1 MFPLG
6 RRVSREFSRP
16 RPTTPPRAP
25 SRQLAEL
32 PLGCQTPPSAA
43 GRQMYVVIVSFLWIT
58 LFTRS
63 VAAQTSSTPA
73 SSLSVSGPTFDEGS
87 VQRLKEALAT
97 YSEIESKGGWPA
109 LPQKATLKPGAKGA
123 MVSQLRH
130 RLVLSGDLAADNEK
144 GDLFD
149 ADVSD
154 AVRRFQ
160 RRHGLVVNGSVG
172 PQTLRALNVP
182 ASKRVL
188 QLRGSLHR
196 LSDTDFTFAR
206 RYVVVNLP
214 AASVEAV
221 ANGKVEG
228 RYVAVVGNTKHASPT
243 LTSGINQMILNP
255 TWTVPPLSIVKNEI
269 VPRMRRDPGY
279 LARMHMRVLAGR
291 NEVSPKSIA
300 WSSVRSPNFT
310 IRQDSGTWNALG
322 AVKIDMPNSQAV
334 YMHDT
339 NNKNAFDAQYRFLSH
354 GCTRVQNVRELAAW
368 LLADVPGWTGSELDA
383 AIAKE
388 DRLEIKLPRRVPV
401 AWIYLTAWKTNDGE
415 VQFRDDIYDL
425 DVSDVASVRGKLR
438 PATKPGSYLDAR

>member
-1 MFPLG
+1 
-6 RRVSREFSRP
+6 
-16 RPTTPPRAP
+16 
-25 SRQLAEL
+25 
-32 PLGCQTPPSAA
+32 
-43 GRQMYVVIVSFLWIT
+43 MYVVLVSFLWVAVIT
-58 LFTRS
+58 PS
-63 VAAQTSSTPA
+63 VAAQPSPA
-73 SSLSVSGPTFDEGS
+73 PPSSLSISGPTFDEGS
-87 VQRLKEALAT
+87 VQRMKEALAT

-109 LPQKATLKPGAKGA
+109 LPHKASLTPGAKGP
-123 MVSQLRH
+123 MVSQLRR
-130 RLVLSGDLAADNEK
+130 RLVLSGDLAAEKEK
-144 GDLFD
+144 GNLFD
-149 ADVSD
+149 ADVTD

-160 RRHGLVVNGSVG
+160 RRHGLVPNGTVG
-172 PQTLRALNVP
+172 PQTLRALNIPV
-182 ASKRVL
+182 SKRVL

-214 AASVEAV
+214 AASVEAI
-221 ANGKVEG
+221 ASGKVEG

-243 LTSGINQMILNP
+243 LTSGINQIILNP
-255 TWTVPPLSIVKNEI
+255 TWTVPLSIVKNEI

-279 LARMHMRVLAGR
+279 LTRMHMRVLAGR

-368 LLADVPGWTGSELDA
+368 LLSDVPGWTRSDLDA

-401 AWIYLTAWKTNDGE
+401 AWIYLTGWKTNDGE

-425 DVSDVASVRGKLR
+425 DASDVASVRSKLR

>member
-1 MFPLG
+1 
-6 RRVSREFSRP
+6 
-16 RPTTPPRAP
+16 
-25 SRQLAEL
+25 
-32 PLGCQTPPSAA
+32 
-43 GRQMYVVIVSFLWIT
+43 MYVVIVSFLWVALIT
-58 LFTRS
+58 PS
-63 VAAQTSSTPA
+63 VAAQIPPGSA

-87 VQRLKEALAT
+87 VQRIREALAT
-97 YSEIESKGGWPA
+97 YLEIENRGGWPA
-109 LPQKATLKPGAKGA
+109 LPQKASLTPGAKTA
-123 MVSQLRH
+123 MVSQLRR
-130 RLVLSGDLAADNEK
+130 RLVLSGDLAADKEK

-149 ADVSD
+149 ADVTD
-154 AVRRFQ
+154 AVRGFQ
-160 RRHGLVVNGSVG
+160 RRHGLVPNGAVG
-172 PQTLRALNVP
+172 LQTLRALNVP

-214 AASVEAV
+214 AASVEAI

-228 RYVAVVGNTKHASPT
+228 RYVAVVGHTKHASPT
-243 LTSGINQMILNP
+243 LTSGINQIILNP
-255 TWTVPPLSIVKNEI
+255 TWTVPLSIVKNEI

-279 LARMHMRVLAGR
+279 LARMHMRVLAGKD
-291 NEVSPKSIA
+291 EVSPKSIA
-300 WSSVRSPNFT
+300 WSSVRSPNFM

-322 AVKIDMPNSQAV
+322 AVKIDMPNSHAV

-368 LLADVPGWTGSELDA
+368 LLSDVPGWTHSDLDA

-401 AWIYLTAWKTNDGE
+401 AWIYLTGWKTNDGE

-425 DVSDVASVRGKLR
+425 DASEVASVRGKLR
-438 PATKPGSYLDAR
+438 PPNKPGSYLDAR

>member
-1 MFPLG
+1 
-6 RRVSREFSRP
+6 
-16 RPTTPPRAP
+16 
-25 SRQLAEL
+25 
-32 PLGCQTPPSAA
+32 
-43 GRQMYVVIVSFLWIT
+43 MYVVMVAFLCVA
-58 LFTRS
+58 LFTPS
-63 VAAQTSSTPA
+63 VAAQTSPTPA
-73 SSLSVSGPTFDEGS
+73 SSLSESGPTFDEGS
-87 VQRLKEALAT
+87 VQRMKEALAT
-97 YSEIESKGGWPA
+97 YLEIESRGGWPA
-109 LPQKATLKPGAKGA
+109 LPQKASLSPGAKSA
-123 MVSQLRH
+123 VVSQLRR
-130 RLVLSGDLAADNEK
+130 RLVLSGDLAAEKEK

-149 ADVSD
+149 AAVTE

-160 RRHGLVVNGSVG
+160 RRHGLAPNGAVG
-172 PQTLRALNVP
+172 PQTLRVLNIPV
-182 ASKRVL
+182 SKRVL

-214 AASVEAV
+214 AASVEAI
-221 ANGKVEG
+221 ASGKVEG
-228 RYVAVVGNTKHASPT
+228 RYLAVVGNTKHASPT
-243 LTSGINQMILNP
+243 LTSGINQIILNP
-255 TWTVPPLSIVKNEI
+255 TWTVPLSIVKNEI

-279 LARMHMRVLAGR
+279 LTRMHMRVLAGR

-368 LLADVPGWTGSELDA
+368 LLSDVPGWTRSDLDA

-401 AWIYLTAWKTNDGE
+401 AWIYLTGWKTNDGE

-425 DVSDVASVRGKLR
+425 DVSAIASIKSKSR